1 VEEMMPGFSSE
12 KDSLDKLQLLARNWV
27 KKQLILEKVSVYLPE
42 EKQSVEKQVQDYRE
56 SLLTALYEEELVRQ
70 KLDTMISSEELK
82 QVYLDKKANFLLRSA
97 AFQIYYIIV
106 VTMNPKT
113 KDMSKQECIRE
124 VADLNQINRC
134 IESLNE
140 VEGSVDRLVDILKLT
155 ANDVRLKI
163 LYLLSKENQLCPC
176 DLGDILDMSI
186 PAVSQHLRK
195 LKDGGLVETERD
207 GQVIFYS
214 LNPLFKDI
222 LAPNF
227 EHINE
232 NNILEVLA
240 A

>member
-1 VEEMMPGFSSE
+1 
-12 KDSLDKLQLLARNWV
+12 
-27 KKQLILEKVSVYLPE
+27 
-42 EKQSVEKQVQDYRE
+42 
-56 SLLTALYEEELVRQ
+56 
-70 KLDTMISSEELK
+70 
-82 QVYLDKKANFLLRSA
+82 
-97 AFQIYYIIV
+97 
-106 VTMNPKT
+106 
-113 KDMSKQECIRE
+113 MSKQNCIRD

-140 VEGSVDRLVDILKLT
+140 VEESVDRLVDILKLT

-163 LYLLSKENQLCPC
+163 LYLLSKEDKLCPC

-186 PAVSQHLRK
+186 PAISQHLRK

-214 LNPLFKDI
+214 LNPLFKKI
-222 LAPNF
+222 LSPSFNQ
-227 EHINE
+227 IKD